1 MATAIDNAVDT
12 DDSSIIHMFELSHNL
27 ACPEVQHLHA
37 ESILAKAAT
46 APARMRWK
54 ALDFLEDLTE
64 HKFKPFAAQRTS
76 MTKYARRTDTT
87 DAADMKPVEVQ
98 GQLLRPGL
106 ERLIYMHLPS
116 LACDI
121 LASKDPHAKGMTLLT
136 LDQIRRKLPHVWR
149 HATKDKSGA
158 LWVAIERAAQDD
170 KKATR
175 ERASALLA
183 QRA

>member
-1 MATAIDNAVDT
+1 MARTLAAAV
-12 DDSSIIHMFELSHNL
+12 
-27 ACPEVQHLHA
+27 C
-37 ESILAKAAT
+37 
-46 APARMRWK
+46 
-54 ALDFLEDLTE
+54 
-64 HKFKPFAAQRTS
+64 RTCN
-76 MTKYARRTDTT
+76 TARRTDTT

-149 HATKDKSGA
+149 HAT
-158 LWVAIERAAQDD
+158 INIRQHAA
-170 KKATR
+170 R
-175 ERASALLA
+175 
-183 QRA
+183 